1 MENNKNKIYLTNIFI
16 IDWDDTLFPT
26 TWVNKNSIDMSKS
39 QIIQEYK
46 VYFLELDK
54 TISGLLESLN
64 QMGDIWIVT
73 NANINWIKTCLISLE
88 QTRKTIISNKIR
100 IVSARDSYSSNSSS
114 PTEWKILT
122 FQDILEDIINKISSR
137 IKPNTFVNIISIGD
151 AMYEYVALINLDNF
165 IKSYMLNNKLSDTKL
180 NNQFKYLL
188 KNIKFIE
195 KPEFD
200 FVIDQMNVLNKNKD
214 SIVNKLEFIDLKF
227 SP

>member
-26 TWVNKNSIDMSKS
+26 TWVNKNSMDVTKS
-39 QIIQEYK
+39 HTIQEYK
-46 VYFLELDK
+46 VYFLELDR

-64 QMGDIWIVT
+64 QVGDIWIVT
-73 NANINWIKTCLISLE
+73 NANIGWIKSCLMFLE

-100 IVSARDSYSSNSSS
+100 IVSARDSYSSNSTS

-122 FQDILEDIINKISSR
+122 FQDILEDIINKISKK

-151 AMYEYVALINLDNF
+151 AMYEYMALINLDTF
-165 IKSYMLNNKLSDTKL
+165 IKSYMLNNNLPGTKS
-180 NNQFKYLL
+180 NRQFKYLL

-214 SIVNKLEFIDLKF
+214 TIVNKLEFIDLKF

>member
-1 MENNKNKIYLTNIFI
+1 MDNNKNKLYLTNIFI

-39 QIIQEYK
+39 HTIQEYK

-64 QMGDIWIVT
+64 QVGDVWIVT
-73 NANINWIKTCLISLE
+73 NANINWIKTCLMGLE
-88 QTRKTIISNKIR
+88 QTRKSIISNKIR

-151 AMYEYVALINLDNF
+151 AMYEYMALINLDNF
-165 IKSYMLNNKLSDTKL
+165 IKSYMLNNNSSNTKS
-180 NNQFKYLL
+180 NKQFKYLL

-214 SIVNKLEFIDLKF
+214 TIVNKLEFIDLKF